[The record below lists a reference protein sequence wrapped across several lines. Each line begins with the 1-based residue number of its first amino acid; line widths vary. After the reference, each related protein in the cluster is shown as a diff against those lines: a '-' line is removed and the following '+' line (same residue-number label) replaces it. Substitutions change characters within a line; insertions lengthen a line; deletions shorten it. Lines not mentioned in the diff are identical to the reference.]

1 MFTKPGV
8 PSSRQKLMTKNTW
21 TGTLKDDADI
31 TQSKFTEHQQILLMG
46 SADAIITPL
55 EKITFVEDMTAEQK
69 ASKGVT
75 IPAGL
80 IN

>member
-1 MFTKPGV
+1 M
-8 PSSRQKLMTKNTW
+8 PSTRQKLMTKSTW
-21 TGTLKDDADI
+21 AGTLKDDADI
-31 TQSKFTEHQQILLMG
+31 TNAVFTPHQQILLMG

-69 ASKGVT
+69 ATKGVT

-80 IN
+80 VNLGK